1 MLNGQL
7 LISMLNSIVDFTG
20 IGQWLAVQKKY
31 EEAIA
36 RFCDTVQLHKLRTMV
51 ILGAHPSMWRKT
63 PLPELYVDIQTDI
76 IAQFKSRGV
85 QAYTGMEERIGFFRF
100 TGKLDNANHICG
112 IHRHLAETWLEEMLR
127 LVPDCALRQPDV
139 NPVVHRYA
147 SYVPQLPEPVTSN
160 PIRPADAASMIDA
173 LPFEPKWPCVSIP
186 TEKTFKLSHP
196 RKLKSPTTFSVS
208 IQGCSYHAEYLG
220 HGQHKAAHR
229 LSGPVG
235 SVYDG
240 KVLKLSDLKQ
250 DTEPVVFTQLK
261 PHNVTTPILAC
272 GVCSYINRDA
282 CNIDSCVAWV
292 TELVQPLDAALED
305 TLAVRYNMILGA
317 LRALLLAADHGD
329 PPLIFPGKTDSNGS
343 SRAKVRECLD
353 SKTSILCF
361 LWFVVSVQKLFSKP
375 TTQAMP

>member
-1 MLNGQL
+1 MLHGQL
-7 LISMLNSIVDFTG
+7 LISMFNIIVDFTN
-20 IGQWLAVQKKY
+20 IGQWLSVQKKY

-36 RFCDTVQLHKLRTMV
+36 RFCETVQLHQLPTLV
-51 ILGAHPSMWRKT
+51 ILGAHPSMWTET
-63 PLPELYVDIQTDI
+63 PLPDLYVDIQTDI
-76 IAQFKSRGV
+76 IAQFRSRGV
-85 QAYTGMEERIGFFRF
+85 QAYTGMEDHIGFSRF
-100 TGKLDNANHICG
+100 KGKLDNNNHIRG
-112 IHRHLAETWLEEMLR
+112 VHRDLAVSWLEDMLT

-173 LPFEPKWPCVSIP
+173 LPLQSKWVCHKTA
-186 TEKTFKLSHP
+186 TEKTFNFSHT

-240 KVLKLSDLKQ
+240 KVLKLSDLEQ

-261 PHNVTTPILAC
+261 SHNVITPILAC
-272 GVCSYINRDA
+272 GVCSYINRDT

-353 SKTSILCF
+353 SKTNKRYERNSNKYF
-361 LWFVVSVQKLFSKP
+361 MFSLFCC
-375 TTQAMP
+375 

>member
-1 MLNGQL
+1 MLHGQL
-7 LISMLNSIVDFTG
+7 LISMFNTIVDFTN
-20 IGQWLAVQKKY
+20 IGQWLSVQKKY
-31 EEAIA
+31 EDAIA
-36 RFCDTVQLHKLRTMV
+36 RFCDTVQLHKLPTMV
-51 ILGAHPSMWRKT
+51 ILGAHPSMWIET
-63 PLPELYVDIQTDI
+63 PLPDLYVQIQTDL
-76 IAQFKSRGV
+76 IAQFRSRGV
-85 QAYTGMEERIGFFRF
+85 QAYTGMEDHIGFSRF
-100 TGKLDNANHICG
+100 KGKLDNNNHIRG
-112 IHRHLAETWLEEMLR
+112 VDRDLAVSWLEDMLK
-127 LVPDCALRQPDV
+127 LVPACALRQPDV
-139 NPVVHRYA
+139 NPVVQRYA
-147 SYVPQLPEPVTSN
+147 SYVPQPPEPVTSK

-173 LPFEPKWPCVSIP
+173 LPFEPKWPCVRIP

-305 TLAVRYNMILGA
+305 TLAVPYNMILGA
-317 LRALLLAADHGD
+317 LRALLSAADNGD

-353 SKTSILCF
+353 SKTNKRYERNSNKYF
-361 LWFVVSVQKLFSKP
+361 MFSLFCC
-375 TTQAMP
+375 

>member
-1 MLNGQL
+1 MLHGQL

-36 RFCDTVQLHKLRTMV
+36 RFCDTVQLHKLPTMV

-63 PLPELYVDIQTDI
+63 PLPDLYVDIQTDI

-147 SYVPQLPEPVTSN
+147 SYVPQLPEQIQSK

-173 LPFEPKWPCVSIP
+173 LPLQSNWPCHKTA
-186 TEKTFKLSHP
+186 TEKEFNFSHDS
-196 RKLKSPTTFSVS
+196 KLKWPTTFSVS

-220 HGQHKAAHR
+220 HGKHKAAYR

-240 KVLKLSDLKQ
+240 KVLKLSDLQ
-250 DTEPVVFTQLK
+250 DDIEPVVFTLLESY
-261 PHNVTTPILAC
+261 NVITPILAR
-272 GVCSYINRDA
+272 GVCSFAPEDT
-282 CNIDSCVAWV
+282 CNIDPAWFIQFCSWV
-292 TELVQPLDAALED
+292 TEMVQPLDAALD
-305 TLAVRYNMILGA
+305 YTLAVRRNMIMGA
-317 LRALLLAADHGD
+317 LRALLLAALHGD
-329 PPLIFPGKTDSNGS
+329 PPLIFRGKTDSNGS

-353 SKTSILCF
+353 SKTNKRYERNSNKYF
-361 LWFVVSVQKLFSKP
+361 MFSLFCC
-375 TTQAMP
+375 

>member
-1 MLNGQL
+1 MLHGQL
-7 LISMLNSIVDFTG
+7 LISMFNIIVDFTD

-36 RFCDTVQLHKLRTMV
+36 RFCDTVQFHKLPTMV
-51 ILGAHPSMWRKT
+51 ILGAHPSMWKST
-63 PLPELYVDIQTDI
+63 PSPGLYVDIQTDI
-76 IAQFKSRGV
+76 IAQFRSRGV

-100 TGKLDNANHICG
+100 TGKLNNANHICG
-112 IHRHLAETWLEEMLR
+112 IHRHLAETWLGEMLT

-139 NPVVHRYA
+139 NPVVHSYA

-173 LPFEPKWPCVSIP
+173 LPLQSNWPCHKTA
-186 TEKTFKLSHP
+186 TEKTFNFSHT

-220 HGQHKAAHR
+220 HGQHKAAYR

-240 KVLKLSDLKQ
+240 KVLKLSDLED
-250 DTEPVVFTQLK
+250 DTEPVVFTQLESY
-261 PHNVTTPILAC
+261 NVITPILAR
-272 GVCSYINRDA
+272 GVCSYINRDT

-305 TLAVRYNMILGA
+305 TLAVRRNMIMGA
-317 LRALLLAADHGD
+317 LRALLLAALHGD
-329 PPLIFPGKTDSNGS
+329 PPLIFRGKTDSNGS

-353 SKTSILCF
+353 SKSNRRYELSSNKYF
-361 LWFVVSVQKLFSKP
+361 MFSLFCC
-375 TTQAMP
+375 